1 MFALH
6 LLAPALLG
14 TVVPAAPAPTA
25 SITQIHYELKFTAA
39 LARQRAVDVQMTFT
53 AAAAGPVALSLPAWT
68 PGAYEISNFA
78 RQVSQFSATSD
89 GADLVWEKQD
99 YDTWRLHLSRPGTVR
114 VQFRFAADTLDNAMT
129 WSRPDFLLVN
139 GTNVFLYPEGQ
150 GFDFPASVSVVTEDG
165 WRVATGMKKDG
176 AQGYSTGNYHDLV
189 DMPFF
194 IGRFDLDSMQIESHW
209 HKLASYPAGML
220 AGASRKLLWDQLQEV
235 VPAESKVFG
244 ETPWTDYT
252 TMVIFDSSYGGG
264 SALEHQSSHV
274 GIYNPGFIGNPLLAS
289 ITAHEIFHAWNVKR
303 LRPVEMVPYRY
314 DSPQPTPLLWVSEG
328 VTDYYSDLALLR
340 GGVIDSAVFLN
351 VTNGKIAEVAQAP
364 PVGLEDASVSTWIHP
379 SDGTA
384 TIYYPKG
391 SLAGLLLDIAIR
403 DASDNRAS
411 LDQVMRA
418 LYTSTYK
425 AGRGVTEAEWWAA
438 LARAAGGKS
447 FDDFAAR
454 YVRGR
459 QPFPWATIAP
469 LGGLEFVADS
479 TREIRIGVGTSFDGD
494 RVVVTSV
501 APGSAA
507 EAAGVAAGDELVS
520 VGGIQ
525 VRDAGFGPAFRAKYA
540 GKTGTQYPIV
550 VRRGGQEQTL
560 NAEVREAVQVSSRL
574 EIDPKA
580 SPKAARIR
588 AGLFRGTIDR

>member
-1 MFALH
+1 
-6 LLAPALLG
+6 
-14 TVVPAAPAPTA
+14 
-25 SITQIHYELKFTAA
+25 
-39 LARQRAVDVQMTFT
+39 
-53 AAAAGPVALSLPAWT
+53 
-68 PGAYEISNFA
+68 
-78 RQVSQFSATSD
+78 
-89 GADLVWEKQD
+89 
-99 YDTWRLHLSRPGTVR
+99 
-114 VQFRFAADTLDNAMT
+114 
-129 WSRPDFLLVN
+129 
-139 GTNVFLYPEGQ
+139 
-150 GFDFPASVSVVTEDG
+150 
-165 WRVATGMKKDG
+165 
-176 AQGYSTGNYHDLV
+176 
-189 DMPFF
+189 
-194 IGRFDLDSMQIESHW
+194 
-209 HKLASYPAGML
+209 
-220 AGASRKLLWDQLQEV
+220 
-235 VPAESKVFG
+235 
-244 ETPWTDYT
+244 
-252 TMVIFDSSYGGG
+252 
-264 SALEHQSSHV
+264 
-274 GIYNPGFIGNPLLAS
+274 
-289 ITAHEIFHAWNVKR
+289 
-303 LRPVEMVPYRY
+303 
-314 DSPQPTPLLWVSEG
+314 
-328 VTDYYSDLALLR
+328 
-340 GGVIDSAVFLN
+340 VIDSAVFIN

-364 PVGLEDASVSTWIHP
+364 AVGLEDASVSTWIHP

-425 AGRGVTEAEWWAA
+425 AGHGVTEAEWWAA

-501 APGSAA
+501 ASGSAA